1 MVNFKKVMNATA
13 YFYIGFGSFAV
24 MFILAYTK
32 KVCVKIIITLVIKKT
47 CIVTEQKLI
56 GFIIHF

>member
-1 MVNFKKVMNATA
+1 MNATA